1 MLALTVAVE
10 TIERF
15 VPAEAGTT
23 NHFIAF
29 LPNFAM
35 RRVALL
41 IETSRSYGRDLLRGV
56 KRYSDEQGSWSLF
69 VEMRDL
75 ESKPP
80 VWLKNWD
87 GSGILTRSGSTEIA
101 KAVRMAGVP
110 AVELRSTRRGSTFPF
125 VGVDNSA
132 VGVMVANHFAERGF
146 RHFGVYS
153 LGTESFFQHRRDS
166 FVAELK
172 RQGHDCHE
180 FRQSGL
186 SEKPG
191 QWETQ
196 QKRLMN
202 WVEGLPKPTGIMAC
216 TDSLGCWLLDACWR
230 SGLRVPDD
238 IAVVGVE
245 NDSTL
250 ATMSTPPLSSVQL
263 DGLQIGYTAAKML
276 DLMMQ
281 GKRPPKNPTLIEPH
295 GIVSRLSS
303 DIIAVDDPLVAQAI
317 GWIRD
322 HACSGI
328 TVADVLSVVPISRS
342 SLERNFR
349 QLLGRSPN
357 QEINRV
363 RVERV
368 SQLLRETDS
377 NLDQIARR
385 TGFSTPQYLLHV
397 FRKATGKT
405 PGEYRRE
412 HEPSG

>member
-1 MLALTVAVE
+1 
-10 TIERF
+10 
-15 VPAEAGTT
+15 
-23 NHFIAF
+23 
-29 LPNFAM
+29 M

-56 KRYSDEQGSWSLF
+56 KRYSDEQSSWSLF
-69 VEMRDL
+69 FEIRDL

-87 GSGILTRSGSTEIA
+87 GSGILTRSGSTAIA
-101 KAVRMAGVP
+101 NAVRLVGVP
-110 AVELRSTRRGSTFPF
+110 TIELRSMRRGSTFSF
-125 VGVDNSA
+125 VGVDDPA
-132 VGVMVANHFAERGF
+132 VGVMVAKHFIDRGF

-153 LGTESFFQHRRDS
+153 LGTESFFQHRSDS
-166 FVAELK
+166 FVGELK
-172 RQGHDCHE
+172 RHSYDCSE
-180 FRQSGL
+180 FRQIGL
-186 SEKPG
+186 PEKPG

-196 QKRLMN
+196 QKQLMK
-202 WVEGLPKPTGIMAC
+202 WVEGLPKHTGIMAC

-250 ATMSTPPLSSVQL
+250 AMMSTPPLSSVQL
-263 DGLQIGYTAAKML
+263 DGSRIGYTAAKML
-276 DLMMQ
+276 DRMMQ
-281 GKRPPKNPTLIEPH
+281 GKRPPKKPTLIKPL

-328 TVADVLSVVPISRS
+328 TVADVLSAIPLSRS

-349 QLLGRSPN
+349 QLLERSPN
-357 QEINRV
+357 QEISRV

-368 SQLLRETDS
+368 SELLRETDL

-385 TGFSTPQYLLHV
+385 TGFTTHQYMLHV

-412 HEPSG
+412 QQSAE